1 MAKEDHLTKQI
12 NQLGAFLQRL
22 KEKLLGGESNGKE
35 TETTFDAEKALSDE
49 LGVVFEFIEKAS
61 EEALLSFL
69 DGNIAYT
76 PKNIELLA
84 DVLVSAN
91 AKKYASRALSLYQ
104 YVNAKTKEFSFERE
118 SKIKDIQRYL

>member
-1 MAKEDHLTKQI
+1 MGKEDHLTKQI

-22 KEKLLGGESNGKE
+22 KEKLLGGGSNAKE
-35 TETTFDAEKALSDE
+35 METNFDVEKALSEE

-91 AKKYASRALSLYQ
+91 AEKYASRALSLYQ

-118 SKIKDIQRYL
+118 SKIKEIQRYL